1 MSISNAPLVGPVIGL
16 ALWTFFMEIWLYS
29 YRLPD
34 ITTYKV
40 QVPNGASIAEL
51 NKNIPRHRQYPA
63 DNYNHLHEQPTV
75 FYAVALGLTFLEVND
90 SLTVAL
96 AWAYVGARIVHSL
109 IQSTSN
115 AIMLRFQVFAL
126 SGAVLLA
133 MTLRGAVNAF

>member
-1 MSISNAPLVGPVIGL
+1 MSFQNAPLVGPVLGL
-16 ALWTFFMEIWLYS
+16 ALWTFFMQIWLYS

-40 QVPNGASIAEL
+40 KVSNGASIQEL

-75 FYAVALGLTFLEVND
+75 FYAVALGLTLLEVND
-90 SLTVAL
+90 WLTVTM
-96 AWAYVGARIVHSL
+96 AWAYVELRAVHSL

-115 AIMLRFQVFAL
+115 VIMLRFQVFAL
-126 SGAVLLA
+126 SSVVLLA
-133 MTLRGAVNAF
+133 MTLRGASHAF